1 MSLKGMGSF
10 FYCSSKHVCQA
21 YSLLSNMVSILAAGF
36 VILSTFVPTPNAC
49 SVSLVLIHLSFFL
62 FVTSELLLHLD
73 FYLVRIYLPIF
84 RSELLTSGS
93 CCSTVQASQ

>member
-1 MSLKGMGSF
+1 
-10 FYCSSKHVCQA
+10 
-21 YSLLSNMVSILAAGF
+21 MVSILAAGF

-73 FYLVRIYLPIF
+73 FYLVGFNYLLLFLTWIYLVGF
-84 RSELLTSGS
+84 SYLLLLLARATYFPQNG
-93 CCSTVQASQ
+93 

>member
-1 MSLKGMGSF
+1 MKLLYVPF
-10 FYCSSKHVCQA
+10 SSKHVCQA

-73 FYLVRIYLPIF
+73 FYLVRLYPIF
-84 RSELLTSGS
+84 RTL
-93 CCSTVQASQ
+93 STNLCARKYRTRQL